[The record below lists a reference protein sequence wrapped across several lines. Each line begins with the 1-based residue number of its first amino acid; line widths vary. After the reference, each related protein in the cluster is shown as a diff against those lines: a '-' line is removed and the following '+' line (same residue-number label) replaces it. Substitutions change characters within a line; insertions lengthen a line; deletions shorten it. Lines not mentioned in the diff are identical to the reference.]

1 MADVIRRLADMADT
15 QFIASTFRPEMVRV
29 ADKAYGVTHKN
40 RASYIDVVSKEQALD
55 FIEHHQTHNAS

>member
-1 MADVIRRLADMADT
+1 MSDMIRRLADMSDT
-15 QFIASTFRPEMVRV
+15 QFIASTFRPEIARV
-29 ADKAYGVTHKN
+29 ADKLYGVTHKN